1 VIVASAIVAMVRI
14 FAIKVEE
21 LVGLVSKEQRPSGQ
35 EGF

>member
-21 LVGLVSKEQRPSGQ
+21 QVGQVSKDQMPPGQ